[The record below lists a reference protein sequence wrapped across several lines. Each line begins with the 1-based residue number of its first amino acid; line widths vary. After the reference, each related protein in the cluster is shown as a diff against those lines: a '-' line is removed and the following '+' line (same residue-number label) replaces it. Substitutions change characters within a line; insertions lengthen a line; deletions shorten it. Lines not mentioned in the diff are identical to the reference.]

1 MNDGDIDDVL
11 KEAGKSASV
20 DPALLKAIANTI
32 GADLQAVRPLPAS
45 WVLVVAL
52 MAGSAAVALAG
63 GAVLGLHGIEAL
75 GALRIALIF
84 PLLLIL
90 IWLCAAGSVAEMIP
104 GNWRVARPATLL
116 TCACLVLTAV
126 FGVVFTDYGTAGF
139 VSQGVVCL
147 RAGLLHAIPTG
158 AISWWVVRRGLA
170 LRPVAAGLAIGG
182 LSGLA
187 GLTMLELHCA
197 NFEAPHVMV
206 WHTAVLALGGVAGGL
221 LASALSR
228 RNRLR

>member
-1 MNDGDIDDVL
+1 MSDGDIDDVL
-11 KEAGKSASV
+11 KEAGTSASV

-32 GADLQAVRPLPAS
+32 GADLQPVRPLPAS
-45 WVLVVAL
+45 WVLIVVLVAVCV
-52 MAGSAAVALAG
+52 AVASAG

-75 GALRIALIF
+75 SASRIALIF

-90 IWLCAAGSVAEMIP
+90 ICLCAAGSVGEMIP
-104 GNWRVARPATLL
+104 GGWRVASPAALL
-116 TCACLVLTAV
+116 ACACLALTAV
-126 FGVVFTDYGTAGF
+126 FGLLFTDYGTEGF
-139 VSQGVVCL
+139 VSQGVACL

-158 AISWWVVRRGLA
+158 AISWWVLRRGFA
-170 LRPVAAGLAIGG
+170 LHPAAAGLAIGG

-187 GLTMLELHCA
+187 GVTMLELHCA

-228 RNRLR
+228 RN